1 MNPAVGG
8 MRRVRRSA
16 PPPCRGHVFL
26 PHGAWPGELL
36 PPGGAWYIQRMSGG
50 QHLVGG
56 GGGASP
62 DPGCRADRRRAGA
75 ALALVTALGLL
86 LRLYRL
92 PGQSVWHDEFLA
104 LCHFN
109 APDLSRHLALLDLY
123 MPINMKSP
131 LYYAFQYGFARHVTD
146 SLLALRLLAVLF
158 GVLCIPVL
166 YALVHRMFGRRP
178 ALFAALLLALSPQH
192 VWYSQEVRTYAFSML
207 LSLCSFYCLLRAV
220 EGGGRRWWA
229 ASLLLNALLPWTHLM
244 FSLTVFAE
252 GCFLLWWWRR
262 TPVQTVVWALAQS
275 ALMTPMVLHLF
286 PLPFSQDAESPVG
299 MGGIL
304 SAFFAVDS
312 VGLYGDLLPSWKAD
326 PGSAPAWTA
335 FLLAFRKPADLALGA
350 FFAAVLAAAGF
361 GVRRGGGVS
370 RGVVFSLCVW
380 LAPPALLAALNL
392 ATDKPFLSQMYYMYA
407 MAGAYA
413 LAAWAV
419 CALPRPVLRRVIGA
433 AVAGVYAFNLALL
446 VPFTTRT
453 DWKGVADHIV
463 RHREPR
469 DVVVNFE
476 FYGPANPLECYRDAI
491 GLPVMRANT
500 VAAVCA
506 AVPELF
512 APAGQAPPARV
523 WVVYRGLFRET
534 LFSGEDTAGV
544 LRERLA
550 ACGIGL
556 EPHFFPGLYNV
567 TLLETYVLPGRMP
580 MPCAELSATD
590 DRGHRELLGA
600 LGIRFAGQ
608 AEEDASLR
616 VLCRVIGATWADL
629 PPVIWATY
637 VLDLVAA
644 DRPDLAE
651 AVARWQIGRVP
662 KASPLHFALGAAL
675 FAQGRVS
682 EAGESFEA
690 AYGHQPSLRL
700 LTAPLV
706 GHLLRGDR
714 AAARAELERMRPW
727 GWAYY
732 IPVFDHLLAEN
743 ARPARPPEG

>member
-50 QHLVGG
+50 QHLAGG

-192 VWYSQEVRTYAFSML
+192 VWYSQEVRTYALSML

-262 TPVQTVVWALAQS
+262 TPVQTVVWALAQF

-326 PGSAPAWTA
+326 PGSAPSIARCRRSVNRA
-335 FLLAFRKPADLALGA
+335 RLG
-350 FFAAVLAAAGF
+350 
-361 GVRRGGGVS
+361 
-370 RGVVFSLCVW
+370 
-380 LAPPALLAALNL
+380 
-392 ATDKPFLSQMYYMYA
+392 
-407 MAGAYA
+407 
-413 LAAWAV
+413 
-419 CALPRPVLRRVIGA
+419 RPV
-433 AVAGVYAFNLALL
+433 
-446 VPFTTRT
+446 T
-453 DWKGVADHIV
+453 
-463 RHREPR
+463 
-469 DVVVNFE
+469 
-476 FYGPANPLECYRDAI
+476 
-491 GLPVMRANT
+491 M
-500 VAAVCA
+500 
-506 AVPELF
+506 
-512 APAGQAPPARV
+512 
-523 WVVYRGLFRET
+523 
-534 LFSGEDTAGV
+534 S
-544 LRERLA
+544 
-550 ACGIGL
+550 
-556 EPHFFPGLYNV
+556 
-567 TLLETYVLPGRMP
+567 
-580 MPCAELSATD
+580 
-590 DRGHRELLGA
+590 
-600 LGIRFAGQ
+600 
-608 AEEDASLR
+608 
-616 VLCRVIGATWADL
+616 
-629 PPVIWATY
+629 
-637 VLDLVAA
+637 
-644 DRPDLAE
+644 
-651 AVARWQIGRVP
+651 
-662 KASPLHFALGAAL
+662 
-675 FAQGRVS
+675 
-682 EAGESFEA
+682 
-690 AYGHQPSLRL
+690 
-700 LTAPLV
+700 
-706 GHLLRGDR
+706 
-714 AAARAELERMRPW
+714 
-727 GWAYY
+727 
-732 IPVFDHLLAEN
+732 
-743 ARPARPPEG
+743 